1 MSERIIHDCNLALRA
16 FRVVYEHGG
25 AMVPGLANRNGHHN
39 HAAGRNTEG
48 WGGVRV
54 KNLLVEETSRWLHPD
69 AISAKAER
77 TASVLANLARGEDLS
92 DEE

>member
-1 MSERIIHDCNLALRA
+1 
-16 FRVVYEHGG
+16 
-25 AMVPGLANRNGHHN
+25 MVPGLANRNGHHN
-39 HAAGRNTEG
+39 HAAGRNTAG

-54 KNLLVEETSRWLHPD
+54 KNLLVEEVNRWLHHH

-77 TASVLANLARGEDLS
+77 TDTVLMNLVAAGEESS